1 MRTNG
6 KIIMKLGLLIGFLY
20 ITPFFSGIGEIMKH
34 SGFLD
39 AFVYRQHSLDES
51 ISIKDEMNLF
61 AHNAN
66 LTIQDDFKFQTTQ
79 EQEQPQETPNPSDA
93 NAQPKDSSKAD
104 TETSVKSDDA
114 KQDDVKTDSGKE
126 NTEQKKNESST
137 DQQSDNTDT
146 KTDHQ
151 KPQDTGKKVYIYN
164 THQSEAYAGGE
175 TVMDAAA
182 ILGNQLEEKGIHVVL
197 ETANFAEYLKAR
209 GLDYNQSYQASRNF
223 MNDALV
229 NYGGFDLIIDLH
241 RDAIPREASFMQANG
256 KTYAKM
262 MPVIGGLSTNADV
275 IKKNSS
281 TLSDIID
288 GKVHGI
294 MRSVMVREA
303 YYNQSVSDRM
313 MLIECGGDVNPFDEV
328 KNSMDVLAEGI
339 YDYLMR

>member
-6 KIIMKLGLLIGFLY
+6 KILLKVALLIGFLY

-61 AHNAN
+61 SHNAN

-79 EQEQPQETPNPSDA
+79 EPMESKYDKAEDTDKA
-93 NAQPKDSSKAD
+93 KDDKPA
-104 TETSVKSDDA
+104 EN
-114 KQDDVKTDSGKE
+114 QDK
-126 NTEQKKNESST
+126 
-137 DQQSDNTDT
+137 TDT
-146 KTDHQ
+146 KPKNTDQ
-151 KPQDTGKKVYIYN
+151 KEEKKPKDTGKTVYIYN
-164 THQSEAYAGGE
+164 THQSEEYEGGE

-182 ILGNQLEEKGIHVVL
+182 VLGNELEERGIHVVL
-197 ETANFAEYLKAR
+197 ETANFAEYLKAK
-209 GLDYNQSYQASRNF
+209 GLDYNASYEASRNF

-241 RDAIPREASFMQANG
+241 RDAIPREVSYLKANG

-262 MPVIGGLSTNADV
+262 MPVIGGLSKNADV

-288 GKVHGI
+288 SKVHGI
-294 MRSVMVREA
+294 MRSTMVREA

-313 MLIECGGDVNPFDEV
+313 MLIECGGDVNPFNEV
-328 KNSMDVLAEGI
+328 KNSMEILADGI

>member
-6 KIIMKLGLLIGFLY
+6 KILLKVALLIGFLY

-61 AHNAN
+61 SHNAN

-79 EQEQPQETPNPSDA
+79 EPMES
-93 NAQPKDSSKAD
+93 KDDKAED
-104 TETSVKSDDA
+104 TDKAKDDKPA
-114 KQDDVKTDSGKE
+114 ENQDK
-126 NTEQKKNESST
+126 
-137 DQQSDNTDT
+137 TDT
-146 KTDHQ
+146 KPKDTDQ
-151 KPQDTGKKVYIYN
+151 KEEKKPKDTGKTVYIYN
-164 THQSEAYAGGE
+164 THQSEEYEGGE

-182 ILGNQLEEKGIHVVL
+182 VLGNELEERGIHVVL
-197 ETANFAEYLKAR
+197 ETANFAEYLKAK
-209 GLDYNQSYQASRNF
+209 GLDYNASYEASRNF

-241 RDAIPREASFMQANG
+241 RDAIPREVSYLKANG

-262 MPVIGGLSTNADV
+262 MPVIGGLSKNADV

-288 GKVHGI
+288 SKVHGI
-294 MRSVMVREA
+294 MRSTMVREA

-328 KNSMDVLAEGI
+328 KNSMEILADGI

>member
-6 KIIMKLGLLIGFLY
+6 KIIMKVGLLIGFLY

-39 AFVYRQHSLDES
+39 AFVYRQHSIDES

-61 AHNAN
+61 SHNAN

-79 EQEQPQETPNPSDA
+79 EEEPD
-93 NAQPKDSSKAD
+93 
-104 TETSVKSDDA
+104 VKQDDA
-114 KQDDVKTDSGKE
+114 KSDEIKESEAKESGEQKE
-126 NTEQKKNESST
+126 TNEQQTEQKE
-137 DQQSDNTDT
+137 DT
-146 KTDHQ
+146 KETETP
-151 KPQDTGKKVYIYN
+151 KPKDTGKSVYIYN
-164 THQSEAYAGGE
+164 THQSEGYVGGE

-182 ILGNQLEEKGIHVVL
+182 VLGNELEERGIHVVL

-209 GLDYNQSYQASRNF
+209 GLDYNQSYQASNNF

-241 RDAIPREASFMQANG
+241 RDAIPREASFMEANG

-262 MPVIGGLSTNADV
+262 MPVIGGLSTNAEA

-288 GKVHGI
+288 SKVHGI

-328 KNSMDVLAEGI
+328 KNSMEVLADGI

>member
-6 KIIMKLGLLIGFLY
+6 KILLKVALLIGFLY

-61 AHNAN
+61 SHNAN

-79 EQEQPQETPNPSDA
+79 EPMES
-93 NAQPKDSSKAD
+93 KDDKA
-104 TETSVKSDDA
+104 EAKDDKPA
-114 KQDDVKTDSGKE
+114 ENQDK
-126 NTEQKKNESST
+126 
-137 DQQSDNTDT
+137 TDT
-146 KTDHQ
+146 KPKDTDQ
-151 KPQDTGKKVYIYN
+151 KEEKKPKDTGKTVYIYN
-164 THQSEAYAGGE
+164 THQSEEYKGGE

-182 ILGNQLEEKGIHVVL
+182 VLGNELEERGIHVVL
-197 ETANFAEYLKAR
+197 ETANFAEYLKAK
-209 GLDYNQSYQASRNF
+209 GLDYNASYEASRSF

-241 RDAIPREASFMQANG
+241 RDAIPREVSYLKANG

-262 MPVIGGLSTNADV
+262 MPVIGGLSKNADV

-288 GKVHGI
+288 SKVHGI
-294 MRSVMVREA
+294 MRSTMVREA

-328 KNSMDVLAEGI
+328 KNSMEVLADGI

>member
-6 KIIMKLGLLIGFLY
+6 KILLKLALLIGFLY

-34 SGFLD
+34 NGFLD
-39 AFVYRQHSLDES
+39 AFVYRQHTLDES

-61 AHNAN
+61 SHNAN

-79 EQEQPQETPNPSDA
+79 EQNEPDNNQDNTQTNDKEQT
-93 NAQPKDSSKAD
+93 
-104 TETSVKSDDA
+104 
-114 KQDDVKTDSGKE
+114 KE
-126 NTEQKKNESST
+126 NKPKEN
-137 DQQSDNTDT
+137 NDT
-146 KTDHQ
+146 KEMNQ
-151 KPQDTGKKVYIYN
+151 KPKDTGKSVYIYN

-182 ILGNQLEEKGIHVVL
+182 ILGNKLEERGIHVVL
-197 ETANFAEYLKAR
+197 ETANFSDYLKAKD
-209 GLDYNQSYQASRNF
+209 LDYNDSYEASRSF

-241 RDAIPREASFMQANG
+241 RDAIPRDASYLKANG

-262 MPVIGGLSTNADV
+262 MPVIGGLSSNADV

-288 GKVHGI
+288 SKVHGI
-294 MRSVMVREA
+294 MRSTMVREA

-328 KNSMDVLAEGI
+328 KNSMDVLADGI

>member
-6 KIIMKLGLLIGFLY
+6 KIILKLGLLIAFLF

-34 SGFLD
+34 NGFLD
-39 AFVYRQHSLDES
+39 AFVYRQHSFDES

-61 AHNAN
+61 SHNAN

-79 EQEQPQETPNPSDA
+79 EDPEI
-93 NAQPKDSSKAD
+93 
-104 TETSVKSDDA
+104 
-114 KQDDVKTDSGKE
+114 KQDAEPDQSKGDTTKQDEEKKETNQSKQENEPQTDDKKE
-126 NTEQKKNESST
+126 P
-137 DQQSDNTDT
+137 
-146 KTDHQ
+146 Q
-151 KPQDTGKKVYIYN
+151 KPKDTGKKVYIYN

-182 ILGNQLEEKGIHVVL
+182 VLGNELEERGIHVVL
-197 ETANFAEYLKAR
+197 ETANFSEYLKAR
-209 GLDYNQSYQASRNF
+209 GLDYNQSYQASKNF

-229 NYGGFDLIIDLH
+229 NYGGFDLIIDFH
-241 RDAIPREASFMQANG
+241 RDAIPRDASYLEANG
-256 KTYAKM
+256 KTYAKL
-262 MPVIGGLSTNADV
+262 MPVVGGLSTNAEV

-281 TLSDIID
+281 TLSDIIEK
-288 GKVHGI
+288 KVHCI

-328 KNSMDVLAEGI
+328 KNSMDVLADGI

>member
-6 KIIMKLGLLIGFLY
+6 KILAKLALLIGFLY

-51 ISIKDEMNLF
+51 ISIKEEMNLF
-61 AHNAN
+61 SHNAN

-79 EQEQPQETPNPSDA
+79 EEEAKEQNDNKTNEQQDNKEEVTGKQSET
-93 NAQPKDSSKAD
+93 K
-104 TETSVKSDDA
+104 
-114 KQDDVKTDSGKE
+114 
-126 NTEQKKNESST
+126 
-137 DQQSDNTDT
+137 QSDSKEDT
-146 KTDHQ
+146 K
-151 KPQDTGKKVYIYN
+151 KPKDTGKTVYIYN
-164 THQSEAYAGGE
+164 THQAEAYKGGE

-182 ILGNQLEEKGIHVVL
+182 ILGNRLEERGIHVVL
-197 ETANFAEYLKAR
+197 ETANFSEYLKDR
-209 GLDYNQSYQASRNF
+209 GLDYNQSYEASRSF

-241 RDAIPREASFMQANG
+241 RDAIPRDASYLEANG

-262 MPVIGGLSTNADV
+262 MPVIGGLSSNADV

-288 GKVHGI
+288 SKVHGI
-294 MRSVMVREA
+294 MRSTMVREA

-328 KNSMDVLAEGI
+328 KNSMDVLADGI

>member
-6 KIIMKLGLLIGFLY
+6 KILLKLALLIGFLY

-34 SGFLD
+34 NGFLD
-39 AFVYRQHSLDES
+39 AFVYRQHTLDES

-61 AHNAN
+61 SHNAN

-79 EQEQPQETPNPSDA
+79 EQNEPDNDQNNTQTDDKEQTEENK
-93 NAQPKDSSKAD
+93 PKGNN
-104 TETSVKSDDA
+104 T
-114 KQDDVKTDSGKE
+114 KE
-126 NTEQKKNESST
+126 NN
-137 DQQSDNTDT
+137 DT
-146 KTDHQ
+146 KETNQ
-151 KPQDTGKKVYIYN
+151 KPKDTGKSVYIYN

-182 ILGNQLEEKGIHVVL
+182 ILGNKLEERGIHVVL
-197 ETANFAEYLKAR
+197 ETANFSDYLKAKD
-209 GLDYNQSYQASRNF
+209 LDYNDSYEASRSF

-241 RDAIPREASFMQANG
+241 RDAIPRDASYLKANG

-262 MPVIGGLSTNADV
+262 MPVIGGLSSNADV

-288 GKVHGI
+288 SKVHGI
-294 MRSVMVREA
+294 MRSTMVREA

-328 KNSMDVLAEGI
+328 KNSMDVLADGI

>member
-6 KIIMKLGLLIGFLY
+6 KILLKVALLIGFLY

-34 SGFLD
+34 NGFLD
-39 AFVYRQHSLDES
+39 AFVYRQHSFDES

-61 AHNAN
+61 SHNAN

-79 EQEQPQETPNPSDA
+79 EDPEI
-93 NAQPKDSSKAD
+93 
-104 TETSVKSDDA
+104 
-114 KQDDVKTDSGKE
+114 KQDAEPDQSKGDTTKQDEEKKETNQSKQENEPQTDDKKE
-126 NTEQKKNESST
+126 P
-137 DQQSDNTDT
+137 
-146 KTDHQ
+146 Q
-151 KPQDTGKKVYIYN
+151 KPKDTGKKVYIYN

-182 ILGNQLEEKGIHVVL
+182 VLGNELEERGIHVVL
-197 ETANFAEYLKAR
+197 ETANFSEYLKTR
-209 GLDYNQSYQASRNF
+209 GLDYNQSYQASKNF

-229 NYGGFDLIIDLH
+229 NYGGFDLIIDFH
-241 RDAIPREASFMQANG
+241 RDAIPRDASYLEANG
-256 KTYAKM
+256 KTYAKL
-262 MPVIGGLSTNADV
+262 MPVVGGLSTNAEV

-288 GKVHGI
+288 KKVHGI

-328 KNSMDVLAEGI
+328 KNSMDVLADGI

>member
-6 KIIMKLGLLIGFLY
+6 KILLKVALLIGFLY

-61 AHNAN
+61 SHNAN

-79 EQEQPQETPNPSDA
+79 EPMES
-93 NAQPKDSSKAD
+93 KDDKA
-104 TETSVKSDDA
+104 EAKDDKPA
-114 KQDDVKTDSGKE
+114 EYQDK
-126 NTEQKKNESST
+126 
-137 DQQSDNTDT
+137 TDT
-146 KTDHQ
+146 KPKDTDQ
-151 KPQDTGKKVYIYN
+151 KDEKKPKDTGKTVYIYN
-164 THQSEAYAGGE
+164 THQSEEYEGGE

-182 ILGNQLEEKGIHVVL
+182 VLGNELEERGIHVVL
-197 ETANFAEYLKAR
+197 ETANFAEYLKAK
-209 GLDYNQSYQASRNF
+209 GLDYNASYEASRSF

-241 RDAIPREASFMQANG
+241 RDAIPREVSYLKANG

-262 MPVIGGLSTNADV
+262 MPVIGGLSKNADV

-288 GKVHGI
+288 SKVHGI
-294 MRSVMVREA
+294 MRSTMVREA

-328 KNSMDVLAEGI
+328 KNSMEVLADGI

>member
-6 KIIMKLGLLIGFLY
+6 KILLKVALLIGFLY

-61 AHNAN
+61 SHNAN

-79 EQEQPQETPNPSDA
+79 EPMES
-93 NAQPKDSSKAD
+93 KDDKAED
-104 TETSVKSDDA
+104 TDKAKDDKPA
-114 KQDDVKTDSGKE
+114 ENQDK
-126 NTEQKKNESST
+126 
-137 DQQSDNTDT
+137 TDT
-146 KTDHQ
+146 KPKDTDQ
-151 KPQDTGKKVYIYN
+151 KEEKKPKDTGKTVYIYN
-164 THQSEAYAGGE
+164 THQSEEYEGGE

-182 ILGNQLEEKGIHVVL
+182 VLGNELEERGIHVVL
-197 ETANFAEYLKAR
+197 ETANFAEYLKAK
-209 GLDYNQSYQASRNF
+209 GLDYNASYEASRNF

-241 RDAIPREASFMQANG
+241 RDAIPREVSYLKANG

-262 MPVIGGLSTNADV
+262 MPVIGGLSKNADV

-288 GKVHGI
+288 SKVHGI
-294 MRSVMVREA
+294 MRSTMVREA

-313 MLIECGGDVNPFDEV
+313 MLIECGGDVNPFNEV
-328 KNSMDVLAEGI
+328 KNSMEILADGI

>member
-6 KIIMKLGLLIGFLY
+6 KILLKVALLIGFLY

-61 AHNAN
+61 SHNAN

-79 EQEQPQETPNPSDA
+79 EPMES
-93 NAQPKDSSKAD
+93 KDDKA
-104 TETSVKSDDA
+104 EAKDDKPA
-114 KQDDVKTDSGKE
+114 ENQDK
-126 NTEQKKNESST
+126 
-137 DQQSDNTDT
+137 TDT
-146 KTDHQ
+146 KPKDTDQ
-151 KPQDTGKKVYIYN
+151 KDEKKPKDTGKTVYIYN
-164 THQSEAYAGGE
+164 THQSEEYEGGE

-182 ILGNQLEEKGIHVVL
+182 VLGNELEERGIHVVL
-197 ETANFAEYLKAR
+197 ETANFAEYLKAK
-209 GLDYNQSYQASRNF
+209 GLDYNASYEASRNF

-241 RDAIPREASFMQANG
+241 RDAIPREVSYLKGNG

-262 MPVIGGLSTNADV
+262 MPVIGGLSKNADV

-288 GKVHGI
+288 SKVHGI
-294 MRSVMVREA
+294 MRSTMVREA

-328 KNSMDVLAEGI
+328 KNSMEVLADGI

>member
-6 KIIMKLGLLIGFLY
+6 KILLKVALLIGFLY

-61 AHNAN
+61 SHNAN

-79 EQEQPQETPNPSDA
+79 EPMES
-93 NAQPKDSSKAD
+93 KDDKA
-104 TETSVKSDDA
+104 EAKDDKPA
-114 KQDDVKTDSGKE
+114 ENQDK
-126 NTEQKKNESST
+126 
-137 DQQSDNTDT
+137 TDT
-146 KTDHQ
+146 KPKDTDQ
-151 KPQDTGKKVYIYN
+151 KEEKKPKDTGKTVYIYN
-164 THQSEAYAGGE
+164 THQSEEYEGGE

-182 ILGNQLEEKGIHVVL
+182 VLGNELEERGIHVVL
-197 ETANFAEYLKAR
+197 ETANFAEYLKVK
-209 GLDYNQSYQASRNF
+209 GLDYNASYEASRSF

-241 RDAIPREASFMQANG
+241 RDAIPREVSYLKANG

-262 MPVIGGLSTNADV
+262 MPVIGGLSKNADV

-288 GKVHGI
+288 SKVHGI
-294 MRSVMVREA
+294 MRSTMVREA

-328 KNSMDVLAEGI
+328 KNSMEVLADGI

>member
-6 KIIMKLGLLIGFLY
+6 KIILKLGLLIAFLFF
-20 ITPFFSGIGEIMKH
+20 TPFFSGIGEIMKH
-34 SGFLD
+34 NGFLD
-39 AFVYRQHSLDES
+39 AFVYRQHSFDES

-61 AHNAN
+61 SHNAN

-79 EQEQPQETPNPSDA
+79 EDPEI
-93 NAQPKDSSKAD
+93 
-104 TETSVKSDDA
+104 
-114 KQDDVKTDSGKE
+114 KQDAEPDQSKGDTTKQDEEKKETNQSKQENEPQTDDKKE
-126 NTEQKKNESST
+126 P
-137 DQQSDNTDT
+137 
-146 KTDHQ
+146 Q
-151 KPQDTGKKVYIYN
+151 KPKDTGKKVYIYN

-182 ILGNQLEEKGIHVVL
+182 VLGNELEERGIHVVL
-197 ETANFAEYLKAR
+197 ETANFSEYLKTR
-209 GLDYNQSYQASRNF
+209 GLDYNQSYQASKNF

-229 NYGGFDLIIDLH
+229 NYGGFDLIIDFH
-241 RDAIPREASFMQANG
+241 RDAIPRDASYLEANG
-256 KTYAKM
+256 KTYAKL
-262 MPVIGGLSTNADV
+262 MPVVGGLSTNAEV

-288 GKVHGI
+288 KKVHGI

-328 KNSMDVLAEGI
+328 KNSMDVLADGI

>member
-6 KIIMKLGLLIGFLY
+6 KILLKLALLIGFLY

-39 AFVYRQHSLDES
+39 AFVYRQHTLDES

-61 AHNAN
+61 SHNAN

-79 EQEQPQETPNPSDA
+79 EQNEPDNDQNNTQPNDKEQT
-93 NAQPKDSSKAD
+93 
-104 TETSVKSDDA
+104 
-114 KQDDVKTDSGKE
+114 KE
-126 NTEQKKNESST
+126 NNIKENNTKES
-137 DQQSDNTDT
+137 NDT
-146 KTDHQ
+146 KETNQ
-151 KPQDTGKKVYIYN
+151 KPKDTGKSVYIYN

-182 ILGNQLEEKGIHVVL
+182 ILGNKLEERGIHVVL
-197 ETANFAEYLKAR
+197 ETASFSDYLKAKN
-209 GLDYNQSYQASRNF
+209 LDYNDSYEASRSF

-241 RDAIPREASFMQANG
+241 RDAIPRDASYLKANG

-262 MPVIGGLSTNADV
+262 MPVIGGLSSNADV

-288 GKVHGI
+288 SKVHGI
-294 MRSVMVREA
+294 MRSTMVREA

-328 KNSMDVLAEGI
+328 KNSMDVLADGI